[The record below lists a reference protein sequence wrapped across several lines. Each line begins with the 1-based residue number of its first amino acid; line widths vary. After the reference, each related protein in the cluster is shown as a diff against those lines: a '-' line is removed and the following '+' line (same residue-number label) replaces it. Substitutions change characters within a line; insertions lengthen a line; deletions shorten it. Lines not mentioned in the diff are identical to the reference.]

1 MILFSIKIALR
12 SPLSL
17 ALAPLLGPQWAAK
30 AAAGRKTLAANPLR
44 IGATVPNFDLEATM
58 GAFRWSGALQ
68 APSKCDGRM
77 GVQGRVRG
85 KAKKTTSMSEGIEVL
100 FKSLLLLRSR
110 TRLCIA

>member
-1 MILFSIKIALR
+1 MQICLFVGGKSQEVLQGEGRPGVRGGQMILFSIKIALR

-30 AAAGRKTLAANPLR
+30 AAAGRKILAANPLR

-68 APSKCDGRM
+68 APSKQD
-77 GVQGRVRG
+77 
-85 KAKKTTSMSEGIEVL
+85 
-100 FKSLLLLRSR
+100 SR
-110 TRLCIA
+110 